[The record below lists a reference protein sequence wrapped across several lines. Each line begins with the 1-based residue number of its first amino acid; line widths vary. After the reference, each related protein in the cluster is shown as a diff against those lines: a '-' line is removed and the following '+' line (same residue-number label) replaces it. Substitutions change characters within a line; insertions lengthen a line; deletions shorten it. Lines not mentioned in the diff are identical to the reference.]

1 MKIKNNDN
9 VLILKGKDRGKVSR
23 VQKLIQKNNT
33 VLLEGVNLVSR
44 HTKASNTVR
53 QAGIIQKEMPI
64 SASNLALICPN
75 CEKKS
80 RISIKANPDK
90 TKSRICKKCNQ
101 VIN

>member
-1 MKIKNNDN
+1 M
-9 VLILKGKDRGKVSR
+9 
-23 VQKLIQKNNT
+23 
-33 VLLEGVNLVSR
+33 LEGVNLVSR
-44 HTKASNTVR
+44 HTKASDKVR

-64 SASNLALICPN
+64 SVSNLALICPN